1 MTYRLIAFD
10 YDGTAARDGNMP
22 SERVRAAIA
31 AARGRGALTVLATG
45 RPYDSAKGYAE
56 ALGLDT
62 PVICFQGAMVREL
75 VGDRRVLFVEPA
87 PADAMAEI
95 LSLAD
100 ERALELVVYVGD
112 TMFAV
117 DRGRESGFYKH
128 WFGVPT
134 TFVRSYGELADDLA
148 ATGSAPLKGLFIGS
162 AEKNDSFHEELV
174 RRFGDRLGVVRS
186 HEMFVEVHSKQAS
199 KGHSLR
205 FLAGYYGVSQDETIA
220 VGDAGNDISMIE
232 WAGLGIAMANGS
244 PAVRASADEIAPS
257 VADDG
262 LADVL
267 ERYFP

>member
-1 MTYRLIAFD
+1 MTYKLIAFD
-10 YDGTAARDGNMP
+10 YDGTAARDGCFP
-22 SERVRAAIA
+22 TERVRAAIA
-31 AARGRGALTVLATG
+31 GARQRGAVTVLATG
-45 RPYDSAKGYAE
+45 RPYDSARGYAQ

-75 VGDRRVLFVEPA
+75 DGDRRVLFVEPA
-87 PADAMAEI
+87 PPGAMREVLA
-95 LSLAD
+95 LAD
-100 ERALELVVYVGD
+100 ERALELVVYAGD

-134 TFVRSYGELADDLA
+134 TFVRSYGALADHLA
-148 ATGSAPLKGLFIGS
+148 ATGSALLKALFIGS
-162 AEKNDSFHEELV
+162 AEGNELFHEELV

-205 FLAGYYGVSQDETIA
+205 FLAGYYGVPQDETIA

-244 PAVRASADEIAPS
+244 PAVRARADAIASS
-257 VADDG
+257 VEEDG